1 MAHDVFISYSS
12 ENKSI
17 ANKVLTT
24 LENRKIRCWIAPRD
38 IPPGKLYGASLI
50 NAIKAAQIMVLV
62 LSKGT
67 NHSEYVVRE
76 LNEAVA
82 NGLTIISFRI
92 EEVEPSENL
101 GFYINSTQWLDAIE
115 PPMDNHLNKL
125 ADSVGALLSVGEID
139 QLSGTEPVYQE
150 PVKKRSA
157 VPMWTTALI
166 VIAAVVIIGGIGIWA
181 FSLLGSGTSPT
192 SPTEFATQAEVPSD
206 EDQSGNLPQANSEQ
220 EAARDWRSLSFIF
233 PQPQLWREPVE
244 GRYTTIGQHSMDAF
258 AWSTKKVDGDLTLT
272 FDLERPESES
282 DGCVI
287 IYGDG
292 NEHSYGSL
300 IFCVDWDGYFL
311 EKHTVYYDDGDENLL
326 NYAFNDNET
335 DEVYSVRIE
344 INDDLAIMNVNGEDV
359 LSTIFDKQE
368 IDRSGRIGLFKKW
381 FIGEITFSD
390 IQVKTSNENN

>member
-1 MAHDVFISYSS
+1 MAHDVFISYSTA
-12 ENKSI
+12 NKSV
-17 ANKVLTT
+17 ANEVLST
-24 LENRKIRCWIAPRD
+24 LENRNIRCWIAPRD

-62 LSKGT
+62 LSRGT

-82 NGLTIISFRI
+82 NGLMIISFRI

-115 PPMDNHLNKL
+115 PPMENHLNKL
-125 ADSVGALLSVGEID
+125 ADSVEALLSVGENN
-139 QLSGTEPVYQE
+139 QLPAAGPVYQE
-150 PVKKRSA
+150 PVKKRRA
-157 VPMWTTALI
+157 VPMWAMALL

-181 FSLLGSGTSPT
+181 FSLFGPGTSPT
-192 SPTEFATQAEVPSD
+192 PPTEFATQVEVPAD
-206 EDQSGNLPQANSEQ
+206 EDLSENIPQATGGQ
-220 EAARDWRSLSFIF
+220 EDANDWHSLSFIF
-233 PQPQLWREPVE
+233 PQPQLWKEPVE

-258 AWSTKKVDGDLTLT
+258 AWSTEKVDGDLVLT

-292 NEHSYGSL
+292 NEHSNGSL

-311 EKHTVYYDDGDENLL
+311 EKHTVYYEEGENLL
-326 NYAFNDNET
+326 NYAFNDNDT
-335 DEVYSVRIE
+335 GEVYSVRIE
-344 INDDLAIMNVNGEDV
+344 IIDDLAIMDVNGENV
-359 LSTIFDKQE
+359 LSTIFDTQE
-368 IDRSGRIGLFKKW
+368 IDRTGRIGLFKKW
-381 FIGEITFSD
+381 LVGEITFSN
-390 IQVKTSNENN
+390 IKIKTSNDGG

>member
-12 ENKSI
+12 ENKAI
-17 ANKVLTT
+17 ANEVLST
-24 LENRKIRCWIAPRD
+24 LENRNIRCWIAPRD
-38 IPPGKLYGASLI
+38 IPPGKLYGAALI
-50 NAIKAAQIMVLV
+50 NAIKSAQIMVLI

-92 EEVEPSENL
+92 EDVEPSENL
-101 GFYINSTQWLDAIE
+101 GFYINSTQWLNAID
-115 PPMDNHLNKL
+115 PPMESHLIKL
-125 ADSVGALLSVGEID
+125 ADSVEALLSVGEID
-139 QLSGTEPVYQE
+139 YLTPAEPAHQE
-150 PVKKRSA
+150 PEKKRRA
-157 VPMWTTALI
+157 VPMWATVLI
-166 VIAAVVIIGGIGIWA
+166 VIAAVVIIGGIGIWVY
-181 FSLLGSGTSPT
+181 SLLGPGTSPAL
-192 SPTEFATQAEVPSD
+192 PTDFVAQAEIPAN
-206 EDQSGNLPQANSEQ
+206 EDLSENIPQPTRGQ
-220 EAARDWRSLSFIF
+220 EAADDWHSLSFIF
-233 PQPQLWREPVE
+233 PQPQLWREPVG

-258 AWSTKKVDGDLTLT
+258 AWSTEKVDGDLILN
-272 FDLERPESES
+272 FDLERPERES

-311 EKHTVYYDDGDENLL
+311 EKHTVYYEGDENRL
-326 NYAFNDNET
+326 NYVFNDNDT

-359 LSTIFDKQE
+359 LSTIFDRQE

-381 FIGEITFSD
+381 FIGELTFSN
-390 IQVKTSNENN
+390 IQVKTSNGNN

>member
-17 ANKVLTT
+17 ANDVLST
-24 LENRKIRCWIAPRD
+24 LESRSIRCWIAPRD
-38 IPPGKLYGASLI
+38 IPPGKLYGAALI
-50 NAIKAAQIMVLV
+50 NAIKSAQIMVLV

-101 GFYINSTQWLDAIE
+101 GFYINSTQWLNAID
-115 PPMDNHLNKL
+115 PPMKIHLNKL
-125 ADSVGALLSVGEID
+125 ADSVEALLSVGEND
-139 QLSGTEPVYQE
+139 QLPAAGSVYPE
-150 PVKKRSA
+150 PVKKRRVIPTWA
-157 VPMWTTALI
+157 IALI
-166 VIAAVVIIGGIGIWA
+166 VTAAVVIIGGIGIWVYP
-181 FSLLGSGTSPT
+181 LLGSGTSP
-192 SPTEFATQAEVPSD
+192 SLPTEVATQAEVTSD
-206 EDQSGNLPQANSEQ
+206 VALSENIPQATGGQ
-220 EAARDWRSLSFIF
+220 ETANDWRPLSFIF
-233 PQPQLWREPVE
+233 PQPQLWEEPVD
-244 GRYTTIGQHSMDAF
+244 GRYTTIGQHSVDAF
-258 AWSTKKVDGDLTLT
+258 AWSTEKFDGDLTLT

-311 EKHTVYYDDGDENLL
+311 EKHTVYYDGDENLL
-326 NYAFNDNET
+326 NYAFYDNNT
-335 DEVYSVRIE
+335 DEVYSIRIK

-381 FIGEITFSD
+381 FVGEITFSN
-390 IQVKTSNENN
+390 IQVKASNGNN